1 MRPRPALTDEVRE
14 QAVAYVEAVVARARG
29 ARATADG
36 ELQAAEMT
44 TGGKPLLA
52 RLVPGFVKRGVV
64 RMLIYALRHPFDH
77 LAQPLQIRLEEE
89 IGQSRGIAQAALTRA
104 EEMGVELRRLRAEL
118 DRERRGR

>member
-1 MRPRPALTDEVRE
+1 MRPRPELTDEVRE
-14 QAVAYVEAVVARARG
+14 QAFAYVEAVVARARG

-36 ELQAAEMT
+36 EPQAAELAP
-44 TGGKPLLA
+44 GGKSPLA
-52 RLVPGFVKRGVV
+52 RLVPGFVKRSVV
-64 RMLIYALRHPFDH
+64 RVLIYVLRHPFDH

-118 DRERRGR
+118 DRERRSR